1 MSRALHQELESA
13 LGAVVEDMRLAATEL
28 VTVLEAERDALAGAD
43 ATALDAIGARKQSLM
58 QQLEQLD
65 VERLQLTQNAPFA
78 GAVEPVWQQVV
89 KALQTC
95 RDLNQR
101 NGVLVGQRLG
111 QVRRALA
118 VLTGRNGDT
127 GVYGPSGELHPALQ
141 SHRLAQV

>member
-1 MSRALHQELESA
+1 MSRALHQEMESA
-13 LGAVVEDMRLAATEL
+13 LGAVVEDMRLATIQLEA
-28 VTVLEAERDALAGAD
+28 VLEAERDALAGAD
-43 ATALDAIGARKQSLM
+43 ATALDSIGERKQLLM

-65 VERLQLTQNAPFA
+65 VERLQLIQNAPLA
-78 GAVEPVWQQVV
+78 STVEPVWQQVV
-89 KALQTC
+89 RTLQSC

>member
-1 MSRALHQELESA
+1 MSRALHQEMESA
-13 LGAVVEDMRLAATEL
+13 LGAVVEDMRLATTQLEA
-28 VTVLEAERDALAGAD
+28 VLEAEREALAGAD
-43 ATALDAIGARKQSLM
+43 ATALDSIGERKQQLM

-65 VERLQLTQNAPFA
+65 VERLQLIQNAPLA
-78 GAVEPVWQQVV
+78 SSVEPVWQQVV
-89 KALQTC
+89 RTLQSC

-101 NGVLVGQRLG
+101 NGLLVGQRLG

>member
-1 MSRALHQELESA
+1 MSRALHQEMESA
-13 LGAVVEDMRLAATEL
+13 LGAVVEDMRLATAQL
-28 VTVLEAERDALAGAD
+28 ATVLEVERDALAGAD
-43 ATALDAIGARKQSLM
+43 ATVLDRIGERKQILM

-65 VERLQLTQNAPFA
+65 VERAQLAHNAPMA
-78 GAVEPVWQQVV
+78 SAVEPAWQKVMQT
-89 KALQTC
+89 LQAC

-101 NGVLVGQRLG
+101 NGVLVTQRLG

-118 VLTGRNGDT
+118 VLTGRHGDA